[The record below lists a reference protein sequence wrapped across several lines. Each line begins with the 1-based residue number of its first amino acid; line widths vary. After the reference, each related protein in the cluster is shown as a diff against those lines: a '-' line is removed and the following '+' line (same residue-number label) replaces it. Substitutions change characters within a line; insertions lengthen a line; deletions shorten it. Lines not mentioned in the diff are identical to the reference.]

1 MVLSMSMFCIH
12 SLNPEHYK
20 RNLTTLLV
28 SGWDSIVGVVG
39 AITIEQPTRKL
50 EKMTEKLAKCVRKGD
65 MFCACY
71 FKLSLLLNY
80 QFLFEWQERNASG
93 EQVVTLAPVWGL
105 PLLGLAAQ
113 QNCIPILILIND
125 LLQHMLQKYAERVG
139 GYIENLSLRLKIR
152 NGLAETSVIG
162 PIKSVG
168 SQARPGAARP
178 GRWWMSWDK
187 R

>member
-1 MVLSMSMFCIH
+1 M
-12 SLNPEHYK
+12 E
-20 RNLTTLLV
+20 
-28 SGWDSIVGVVG
+28 
-39 AITIEQPTRKL
+39 E
-50 EKMTEKLAKCVRKGD
+50 KGD

-80 QFLFEWQERNASG
+80 QFLFECQERNASG
-93 EQVVTLAPVWGL
+93 GQVVTLAPVSGL
-105 PLLGLAAQ
+105 TLLGLAAQ

-168 SQARPGAARP
+168 SQARPGPARP
-178 GRWWMSWDK
+178 GR
-187 R
+187 